1 MNFFL
6 YKNIY
11 MLEQLS
17 NEPSPDNNSAAYE
30 VYCEISI
37 EPKYSNISYKFI
49 KSLIINDIN
58 KSFPDGLGSYTGWIM
73 WSKRQLTK
81 NLQNNLDEYLKL
93 RNTIK
98 RRLQLKCI
106 FIGKL
111 IILHKNVIQKLYSPN
126 GKFVKEKKIKYKFIL
141 KDCMTETNN
150 PLNKI

>member
-1 MNFFL
+1 
-6 YKNIY
+6 
-11 MLEQLS
+11 MLDQLS

-30 VYCEISI
+30 VYSEISI
-37 EPKYSNISYKFI
+37 KPKYSNISYKFI

-73 WSKRQLTK
+73 WSKGQLTK
-81 NLQNNLDEYLKL
+81 NLLNNLDAYLKL

-98 RRLQLKCI
+98 RRLQLKSI

-111 IILHKNVIQKLYSPN
+111 IILYKNVTQKSNSQN
-126 GKFVKEKKIKYKFIL
+126 GEFIKEKKIQYKGIF
-141 KDCMTETNN
+141 KDCTTETNN